1 MGKGAGLHRTYRIV
15 RLVALGTME
24 ETPVMDSSIA
34 DLRLK
39 AYSTALAVLAFD
51 RLTKW
56 FIETRMSFVD
66 TTKVI
71 PGFFDIIRSENRGVA
86 FGLFNDSTSEW
97 RTTLLVLISVAAV
110 IGVSIVLWRPDRL
123 DRLSRWGFA
132 LILGGAAGNVV
143 DRIFWGRVTDFLLF
157 YVRDYQWPAFNIAD
171 SAIVI
176 GSGLLAAGLLRPKP
190 QAANVP

>member
-1 MGKGAGLHRTYRIV
+1 
-15 RLVALGTME
+15 
-24 ETPVMDSSIA
+24 MDSVTV

-39 AYSTALAVLAFD
+39 AYGAGTAVLALD

-56 FIETRMSFVD
+56 LIETRLSFLD
-66 TTKVI
+66 TIRVI
-71 PGFFDIIRSENRGVA
+71 PGFFDIVRSENRGVA
-86 FGLFNDSTSEW
+86 FGLFNDSTSQW
-97 RTTLLVLISVAAV
+97 RTLLLVVLSVAAV
-110 IGVSIVLWRPDRL
+110 IGGSIVLWRPERL

-143 DRIFWGRVTDFLLF
+143 DRILYGRVTDFLLF
-157 YVRDYQWPAFNIAD
+157 YIRDYQWPAFNVAD

-176 GSGLLAAGLLRPKP
+176 GSALLAVGLLWPRT

>member
-1 MGKGAGLHRTYRIV
+1 MVNIHN
-15 RLVALGTME
+15 
-24 ETPVMDSSIA
+24 MDSHTV

-39 AYSTALAVLAFD
+39 AYGAGTAVLAVD

-56 FIETRMSFVD
+56 LIETQMSFLD
-66 TTKVI
+66 TRRVI
-71 PGFFDIIRSENRGVA
+71 PGFFDIVRSENRGVA

-97 RTTLLVLISVAAV
+97 RTLLLVLLSVAAV
-110 IGVSIVLWRPDRL
+110 IGVSVVLWRPVRL

-143 DRIFWGRVTDFLLF
+143 DRILYGRVTDFLLF
-157 YVRDYQWPAFNIAD
+157 YFRDYQWPAFNVAD
-171 SAIVI
+171 SAIVC
-176 GSGLLAAGLLRPKP
+176 GSALLALGLLRPKP